1 MQSFYESVNLDH
13 GQGGDMSTKDP
24 RRNDKVI
31 IANCSGYYGDRL
43 TAAKEMVQGGPIDI
57 LTGDYLAELTMAILF
72 GEKMRKPETGYVPT
86 FLRQMEQVM
95 GECLDRGIRVVSN
108 AGGLNPQGL
117 AKELKK
123 IADTLGLHPKIAC
136 IEGDDLMGRLA
147 DLQEKGEAFIHL
159 DKGTS
164 LKDAGAMPIT
174 ANAYM
179 GGWGVAEALAQGADI
194 VVGGRLADASV
205 VMGPAAWWFGWQQ
218 QDWNKLAGAAVAGHI
233 IECGAQAT
241 GGNYSFIEEV
251 PSFLNV
257 GYPIAEIFADG
268 SFVITKHPGTGGLVS
283 VDTVKAQLLYEVRGP
298 KYLTPD
304 VAARFDT
311 IEISQEGPDR
321 TKITG
326 VKGEPPPATTKV
338 CINNAGNYRN
348 SMTLILTGLDIEKK
362 AKIFEDALFDSLG
375 GRGKFAVEN
384 VQLIRSDKEDPQSN
398 DEAFAYLRVSV
409 MDPDAKKVAKF
420 SAKIVELGLA
430 NIPGFTATAPPTKGG
445 PAIVH
450 WPTLV
455 STRHIQQKVT
465 LDEKV
470 VMVDSVL
477 PDPSAPVPDAKKIT
491 IPPMPAGKMIR
502 MPLGRVF
509 ATRSGDKGGNAN
521 LGVWAKTPEAFAF
534 LKEFLT
540 TEKLKEL
547 LRDMSGFEME
557 RYEFPN
563 LLAVNFY
570 IKGVLGEGVAASMRS
585 DPQAKT
591 LGEYLRAKV
600 IEMPEAIAGK
610 AKG

>member
-1 MQSFYESVNLDH
+1 
-13 GQGGDMSTKDP
+13 MSTQDP

-31 IANCSGYYGDRL
+31 IANCSGYFGDRL
-43 TAAKEMVQGGPIDI
+43 AAAKEMVQGGPIDI
-57 LTGDYLAELTMAILF
+57 LTGDYLAELTMALLF
-72 GEKMRKPETGYVPT
+72 GMKMKKPETGYVPT
-86 FLRQMEQVM
+86 FLKQMEQVM

-147 DLQEKGEAFIHL
+147 DLQEKGEEFIHL
-159 DKGTS
+159 DKGIS
-164 LKDAGAMPIT
+164 LKEAGAMPIS

-179 GGWGVAEALAQGADI
+179 GGWGVAESLAQGADI

-205 VMGPAAWWFGWQQ
+205 VMGPAAWWFGWQR
-218 QDWNKLAGAAVAGHI
+218 QDWDKLAGAAVAGHI

-348 SMTLILTGLDIEKK
+348 SMTIVLTGLDIEKK

-384 VQLIRSDKEDPQSN
+384 VQLIRSDKEDPKTN

-409 MDPDAKKVAKF
+409 MDPDAKKVGKF

-445 PAIVH
+445 PAIIH
-450 WPTLV
+450 WPTLI
-455 STRHIQQKVT
+455 STKHIQQKVMV
-465 LDEKV
+465 DEKV

-477 PDPSAPVPDAKKIT
+477 PDPSAPVPAAKKIT
-491 IPPMPAGKMIR
+491 IPPMPVGKMIR

-521 LGVWAKTPEAFAF
+521 LGVWAKTPEAYAF
-534 LKEFLT
+534 LRVFLT

-547 LRDMSGFEME
+547 LRDISGFEME

-600 IEMPEAIAGK
+600 IEMPEAIVTRT
-610 AKG
+610 KG

>member
-1 MQSFYESVNLDH
+1 
-13 GQGGDMSTKDP
+13 MSTKDP

-31 IANCSGYYGDRL
+31 IANCSGYFGDRL
-43 TAAKEMVQGGPIDI
+43 AAAKEMVQGGPIDI
-57 LTGDYLAELTMAILF
+57 LTGDYLAELTMALLF
-72 GEKMRKPETGYVPT
+72 GMKMKKPETGYVPT
-86 FLRQMEQVM
+86 FLKQMEQVM

-159 DKGTS
+159 DKGIS
-164 LKDAGAMPIT
+164 LKEAGAMPIS
-174 ANAYM
+174 ANAYL
-179 GGWGVAEALAQGADI
+179 GGWGVAESLAQGADI
-194 VVGGRLADASV
+194 VVGGRLADASI
-205 VMGPAAWWFGWQQ
+205 VMGPAAWWFGWQR
-218 QDWNKLAGAAVAGHI
+218 QDWDKLAGAAVAGHI

-257 GYPIAEIFADG
+257 GYPITEIFADG

-326 VKGEPPPATTKV
+326 VKGEPPPETTKV

-348 SMTLILTGLDIEKK
+348 SMTIVLTGLDIEKK

-384 VQLIRSDKEDPQSN
+384 VQLIRSDKEDPQTN

-409 MDPDAKKVAKF
+409 MDPDAKKVGKF

-445 PAIVH
+445 PAIIH
-450 WPTLV
+450 WPTLI
-455 STRHIQQKVT
+455 STKHIQQKVMVE
-465 LDEKV
+465 EKV

-477 PDPSAPVPDAKKIT
+477 PDPSAPVPTAKKIT
-491 IPPMPAGKMIR
+491 IPPIPVGKMIR

-521 LGVWAKTPEAFAF
+521 LGVWAKTPEAYAF
-534 LKEFLT
+534 LRVFLT

-600 IEMPEAIAGK
+600 IEMPEAIVTRT
-610 AKG
+610 KG

>member
-1 MQSFYESVNLDH
+1 
-13 GQGGDMSTKDP
+13 MSTKDP
-24 RRNDKVI
+24 RKNDKVI

-43 TAAKEMVQGGPIDI
+43 AAAKEMVQGGPIDI

-159 DKGTS
+159 DKGIS

-205 VMGPAAWWFGWQQ
+205 VMGPAAWWFGWQRR
-218 QDWNKLAGAAVAGHI
+218 DWDKLAGAAVAGHI

-251 PSFLNV
+251 PSFFNV

-304 VAARFDT
+304 VASRFDT

-326 VKGEPPPATTKV
+326 VKGEPPPATNKV

-409 MDPDAKKVAKF
+409 MDPDAKKVGKF

-445 PAIVH
+445 PAIIH
-450 WPTLV
+450 WPTLI

-465 LDEKV
+465 IEEKV

-491 IPPMPAGKMIR
+491 IPLLPAGKMIR

-534 LKEFLT
+534 LREFLT

-570 IKGVLGEGVAASMRS
+570 IKGVLGEGVAASLRS

-600 IEMPEAIAGK
+600 IEMPEAILAR

>member
-1 MQSFYESVNLDH
+1 
-13 GQGGDMSTKDP
+13 MSTKDP

-31 IANCSGYYGDRL
+31 IANCSGYFGDRL
-43 TAAKEMVQGGPIDI
+43 AAAKEMVQGGPIDI
-57 LTGDYLAELTMAILF
+57 LTGDYLAELTMALLF
-72 GEKMRKPETGYVPT
+72 GMKMKKPETGYVPT
-86 FLRQMEQVM
+86 FLKQMEQVM

-108 AGGLNPQGL
+108 AGGLNPQGM

-147 DLQEKGEAFIHL
+147 DLQERGEAFIHL
-159 DKGTS
+159 DKGIS
-164 LKDAGAMPIT
+164 LKEAGAMPIS

-179 GGWGVAEALAQGADI
+179 GGWGVAESLAQGADI

-205 VMGPAAWWFGWQQ
+205 VMGPAAWWFGWQR
-218 QDWNKLAGAAVAGHI
+218 QDWDKLAGAAVAGHI

-283 VDTVKAQLLYEVRGP
+283 IDTVKAQLLYEVRGP

-348 SMTLILTGLDIEKK
+348 SMTIVLTGLDIEKK

-384 VQLIRSDKEDPQSN
+384 VQLIRSDKEDPKTN

-409 MDPDAKKVAKF
+409 MDPDAKKVGKF

-445 PAIVH
+445 PAIIH
-450 WPTLV
+450 WPTLI
-455 STRHIQQKVT
+455 STKHIQQKVMVE
-465 LDEKV
+465 EKV

-477 PDPSAPVPDAKKIT
+477 PDPLAPVPEAKKIT
-491 IPPMPAGKMIR
+491 IPPMPIGKMIR

-534 LKEFLT
+534 LREFLT

-547 LRDMSGFEME
+547 LRDISGFEME
-557 RYEFPN
+557 RYEFAN

-600 IEMPEAIAGK
+600 IEMPEAIVTRT
-610 AKG
+610 KG

>member
-1 MQSFYESVNLDH
+1 
-13 GQGGDMSTKDP
+13 MSTKDP

-31 IANCSGYYGDRL
+31 IANCSGYFGDRL

-72 GEKMRKPETGYVPT
+72 GMKMRKPETGYVPT
-86 FLRQMEQVM
+86 FLKQMEQVM
-95 GECLDRGIRVVSN
+95 GECLDRDIRVVSN

-159 DKGTS
+159 DKGIS
-164 LKDAGAMPIT
+164 LKEAGAMPIS
-174 ANAYM
+174 ANAYL

-205 VMGPAAWWFGWQQ
+205 VMGPAAWWFGWQR
-218 QDWNKLAGAAVAGHI
+218 QDWDKLAGAAVAGHI

-348 SMTLILTGLDIEKK
+348 SMTIVLTGLDIEKK

-384 VQLIRSDKEDPQSN
+384 VQLIRSDKDDPQTN

-409 MDPDAKKVAKF
+409 MDPDAKKVGKF

-445 PAIVH
+445 PAIIH
-450 WPTLV
+450 WPTLI
-455 STRHIQQKVT
+455 STKHIQQKVMVE
-465 LDEKV
+465 EKV

-491 IPPMPAGKMIR
+491 IPPMPVGKMIR

-521 LGVWAKTPEAFAF
+521 LGVWAKTPEAYAF
-534 LKEFLT
+534 LRVFLT

-600 IEMPEAIAGK
+600 IEMPEAIVTRI
-610 AKG
+610 KG

>member
-1 MQSFYESVNLDH
+1 
-13 GQGGDMSTKDP
+13 MSTKDP

-31 IANCSGYYGDRL
+31 IANCSGYFGDRL

-72 GEKMRKPETGYVPT
+72 GMKMKKPETGYVPT
-86 FLRQMEQVM
+86 FLKQMEQVM

-117 AKELKK
+117 AKELQK
-123 IADTLGLHPKIAC
+123 IADTLDLHPKIAC

-159 DKGTS
+159 DKGIS
-164 LKDAGAMPIT
+164 LKEAGAMPIS

-179 GGWGVAEALAQGADI
+179 GGWGVAESLAQGADI
-194 VVGGRLADASV
+194 VVGGRLADASI
-205 VMGPAAWWFGWQQ
+205 VMGPAAWWFGWQR
-218 QDWNKLAGAAVAGHI
+218 QDWDKLAGAAVAGHI

-283 VDTVKAQLLYEVRGP
+283 IDTIKAQLLYEVRGP

-304 VAARFDT
+304 VTARFDT

-348 SMTLILTGLDIEKK
+348 SMTIVLTGLDIEKK

-384 VQLIRSDKEDPQSN
+384 VQLIRSDKDDPQTN

-409 MDPDAKKVAKF
+409 MDPDAKKVGKF

-445 PAIVH
+445 PAIIH
-450 WPTLV
+450 WPTLI
-455 STRHIQQKVT
+455 STKHIQQKVMIE
-465 LDEKV
+465 EKV

-477 PDPSAPVPDAKKIT
+477 PNPSAPVPDAKKIA
-491 IPPMPAGKMIR
+491 IPPLPVGKMIR

-521 LGVWAKTPEAFAF
+521 LGVWAKTPEAYAF
-534 LKEFLT
+534 LKVFLT

-600 IEMPEAIAGK
+600 IEMPESIVIRTSG
-610 AKG
+610 

>member
-1 MQSFYESVNLDH
+1 MSVTR
-13 GQGGDMSTKDP
+13 QQKKE
-24 RRNDKVI
+24 KVI
-31 IANCSGYYGDRL
+31 IANCSGYYGDRI
-43 TAAKEMVQGGPIDI
+43 AAAREMVQGGPIDV

-72 GEKMRKPETGYVPT
+72 SQKMRKPETGYVPT
-86 FLRQMEQVM
+86 FLKQMEQVM

-108 AGGLNPQGL
+108 AGGLNPQGM
-117 AKELKK
+117 ARELKK

-136 IEGDDLMGRLA
+136 IEGDDLMERLA

-159 DKGTS
+159 DKGIS
-164 LKDAGAMPIT
+164 LKDAGGMPIS

-179 GGWGVAEALAQGADI
+179 GGWGVAEALSQGADI

-205 VMGPAAWWFGWQQ
+205 VMGPAAWWFGWQR
-218 QDWNKLAGAAVAGHI
+218 QDWDKLAGAAVAGHI

-268 SFVITKHPGTGGLVS
+268 SFAITKHPGTGGLVS

-326 VKGEPPPATTKV
+326 VKGEPPPETTKV

-348 SMTLILTGLDIEKK
+348 SMTIVLTGLDIEKK
-362 AKIFEDALFDSLG
+362 AKIFEEALFDALG
-375 GRGKFAVEN
+375 GRGQFAVED
-384 VQLIRSDKEDPQSN
+384 VQLIRSDKEDPRTN
-398 DEAFAYLRVSV
+398 EEAFAYLRVSV
-409 MDPDAKKVAKF
+409 MDPDAKKVGKF

-445 PAIVH
+445 PAIIH
-450 WPTLV
+450 WPALI
-455 STRHIQQKVT
+455 STQHIQQKVMIE
-465 LDEKV
+465 DRV
-470 VMVDSVL
+470 VLVDSVV
-477 PDPSAPVPDAKKIT
+477 PDPSSPVPAAREIA
-491 IPPMPAGKMIR
+491 IPPVPVGKMIR

-540 TEKLKEL
+540 TDKLKEL
-547 LRDMSGFEME
+547 LRDMSAFEME

-570 IKGVLGEGVAASMRS
+570 IKGVLGEGVAASVRS

-591 LGEYLRAKV
+591 LGEYLRARV
-600 IEMPEAIAGK
+600 IEMPEAIVAQ